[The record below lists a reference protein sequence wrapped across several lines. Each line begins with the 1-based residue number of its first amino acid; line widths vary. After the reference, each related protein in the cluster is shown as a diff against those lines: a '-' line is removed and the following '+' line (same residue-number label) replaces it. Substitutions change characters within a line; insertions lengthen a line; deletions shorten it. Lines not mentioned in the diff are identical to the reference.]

1 MRVRPMKKTTY
12 SVILLCFLF
21 LPYCPAAGAEDRGAF
36 GSGASGKIVPGEGGG
51 LRDSEAG
58 GAGGTRSDDSLIRKE
73 ERREASRHDSGVTG
87 PRRKNCSFVDPART
101 EYVALFLGYGGYFPV
116 ADYGR
121 AYNPG
126 HLVSFV
132 AGIYYVNF
140 FGLSPELHLR
150 YAAMNYRED
159 PLRYHASLS
168 QVQAYPAIV
177 YRYPFKLPRNT
188 LTVYGRIGD
197 GLSIVRYESRDRYVP
212 VIKRNITE
220 YLNVFSLSAGCY
232 YDVWRGLL
240 VGVDVSYS
248 IVSTARRPLQA
259 VSLSVTAGWRI
270 L

>member
-1 MRVRPMKKTTY
+1 MKKTIY
-12 SVILLCFLF
+12 SVILLGFLIPQY
-21 LPYCPAAGAEDRGAF
+21 LPAAGAEDRSAIR
-36 GSGASGKIVPGEGGG
+36 SGASGKFVPGEGGG

-58 GAGGTRSDDSLIRKE
+58 GAGGSRSDGLLIRKK
-73 ERREASRHDSGVTG
+73 ERRETSRPDSGGTV
-87 PRRKNCSFVDPART
+87 PRRNNYSFIDPSRN
-101 EYVALFLGYGGYFPV
+101 EYVALFMGYGGYFPV

-121 AYNPG
+121 AYDPG
-126 HLVSFV
+126 HLVSFT

-177 YRYPFKLPRNT
+177 YRYPVTLPRNT
-188 LTVYGRIGD
+188 LTVYARIGD
-197 GLSIVRYESRDRYVP
+197 GLSMVRYESRDRYVP

-248 IVSTARRPLQA
+248 IVSTARKPLQS
-259 VSLSVTAGWRI
+259 VSLTVSAGWRI
-270 L
+270 W